1 MPEILI
7 RRHVEHI
14 AEDSKASEEHHPI
27 HNRKANQ
34 IEQWRQSRHERN
46 QEHVLPDD
54 PLQTHGYTINAA
66 TRMRGTARNETI
78 AIGIIKRNSTEN
90 TINNPMTW
98 KKNLI

>member
-1 MPEILI
+1 MPEIFI
-7 RRHVEHI
+7 RWHVEHI
-14 AEDSKASEEHHPI
+14 AKDSKASEEHHPI

-54 PLQTHGYTINAA
+54 PLETHIYAITTA
-66 TRMRGTARNETI
+66 TRMTGTAKNETI

-90 TINNPMTW
+90 TISNPITW